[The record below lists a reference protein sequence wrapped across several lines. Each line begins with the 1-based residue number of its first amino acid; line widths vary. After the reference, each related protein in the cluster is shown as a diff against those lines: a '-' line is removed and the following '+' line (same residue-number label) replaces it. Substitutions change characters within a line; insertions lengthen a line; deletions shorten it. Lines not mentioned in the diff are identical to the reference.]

1 MKLTKAVTHI
11 KIQEANPGKLAALDA
26 LAQAYMLLCQQ
37 YVTLFCTDRQPDK
50 FATSLFRSPL
60 SQRWQRVAIQQAAGI
75 AQSWR
80 TIRSHSDSTRSAS
93 RWRRRRHCQ
102 LYHHLNR
109 QTLRHI
115 SW

>member
-80 TIRSHSDSTRSAS
+80 YIRSHSNSTRRAR
-93 RWRRRRHCQ
+93 RWSRRRYRHFDHRPHR
-102 LYHHLNR
+102 LMR
-109 QTLRHI
+109 VVI
-115 SW
+115 A